1 MQKMSK
7 NLQAQEY
14 FKFLLMNNSP
24 HIKVLILNY
33 NGEKILNRCVQS
45 VLDSDYEN
53 LSIDVID
60 NNSQR

>member
-1 MQKMSK
+1 
-7 NLQAQEY
+7 
-14 FKFLLMNNSP
+14 MNNSP

-60 NNSQR
+60 NNSQDASIHSFKRKI